1 MIDELVR
8 KGYDSDPV
16 KAWKNTQTFSEDETA
31 PDEDAEEEAEVE
43 AGGADFDYLLGTFYR
58 EAVVWMLNRRFTSIC
73 R

>member
-43 AGGADFDYLLGTFYR
+43 AGGADFDYLLGKILAT
-58 EAVVWMLNRRFTSIC
+58 EKQ
-73 R
+73 